1 MSTGIAGLDDMLGG
15 RGLYRGSSVLMSG
28 TAGSGKSSISAHVIN
43 AGCARSERCLYFPS
57 EESPQQIIRNMRS
70 IGIDLGRWVARGLL
84 QFHTVSPYSHG
95 LETHLALMHRQIV
108 EFDPRIIVMDP
119 MSNLTDIGNPT
130 EVKAMLARL
139 MDFLKGR
146 GITALF
152 TSLTSGSD
160 NPETTDVGVSSL
172 MDTWLLLRNLEANG
186 ERNRGLYVLK
196 SRGMAHSNQIREFTL
211 SDQGAKLVDV
221 YRGQA
226 GVLTGTARTVQEAR
240 DHAEQVARVKKI
252 DRKRRELERKRMS
265 VEGQITSL
273 LKEIEVESAEL
284 ETTIAEARS
293 APSIFDDQRTVTAGL
308 SSGASKRHT
317 NVTRKG
323 IANEP
328 VYRVKRKNRAAAQAK

>member
-1 MSTGIAGLDDMLGG
+1 
-15 RGLYRGSSVLMSG
+15 
-28 TAGSGKSSISAHVIN
+28 
-43 AGCARSERCLYFPS
+43 
-57 EESPQQIIRNMRS
+57 
-70 IGIDLGRWVARGLL
+70 
-84 QFHTVSPYSHG
+84 
-95 LETHLALMHRQIV
+95 
-108 EFDPRIIVMDP
+108 
-119 MSNLTDIGNPT
+119 
-130 EVKAMLARL
+130 MLARL

-284 ETTIAEARS
+284 ETTMAEARS
-293 APSIFDDQRTVTAGL
+293 APSIFDDQRTVTSGL

-328 VYRVKRKNRAAAQAK
+328 VYRVKRKNRHQLAEWFPRRYRLYTVGCQCTAGCGPLTGADGYCWDDPGQAGALKVNYAYNRRLKMTGI